1 MRDEFEMKWKKIT
14 IVGLGLIGS
23 SLAWALKKTGQV
35 GEVFGVDINEETV
48 EYAARRGIIDSGS
61 KELGDAVKH
70 SEVVVVATYVST
82 IPAIARTVSSLA
94 SERTIVTDVGSVK
107 GGIVK
112 EVEDFFPPH
121 IYFVGGHPIAGTER
135 SGVEAA
141 DSGLFRG
148 KRCILTPTPKTNP
161 EALAKVKN
169 LWESVGSRVFSMDV
183 ETHDRVFA
191 FVSHLPHVVAYALLN
206 SIASQGESENM
217 LEFAGGG
224 LRDYTRIGASSP
236 CMWGEIFLSNKEN
249 VLTAI
254 GEFKKALGVIERM
267 VEGED
272 LNSLTEGLRIAAE
285 VRDHINKKTK
295 IS

>member
-1 MRDEFEMKWKKIT
+1 MKWKKIG

-35 GEVFGVDINEETV
+35 GEVCGVDINEETL
-48 EYAARRGIIDSGS
+48 EYAARKGIIDSGS
-61 KELGDAVKH
+61 KELEDAVKH

-82 IPAIARTVSSLA
+82 IPTIARTVSSLA
-94 SERTIVTDVGSVK
+94 SEGTIVTDVGSVK
-107 GGIVK
+107 GRIVK
-112 EVEDFFPPH
+112 EVEGFLPQH
-121 IYFVGGHPIAGTER
+121 LYFVGGHPIAGTER

-191 FVSHLPHVVAYALLN
+191 FVSHLPHVVSYALLN
-206 SIASQGESENM
+206 SIASQEESENM

-224 LRDYTRIGASSP
+224 LRDYTRVGASSP
-236 CMWGEIFLSNKEN
+236 SMWGEIFLSNKEN
-249 VLTAI
+249 VLTTI
-254 GEFKKALGVIERM
+254 KEFKKALGVIERM

-272 LNSLTEGLRIAAE
+272 LKGLTDELRIAAG
-285 VRDHINKKTK
+285 VRERINKKNNSLT
-295 IS
+295 